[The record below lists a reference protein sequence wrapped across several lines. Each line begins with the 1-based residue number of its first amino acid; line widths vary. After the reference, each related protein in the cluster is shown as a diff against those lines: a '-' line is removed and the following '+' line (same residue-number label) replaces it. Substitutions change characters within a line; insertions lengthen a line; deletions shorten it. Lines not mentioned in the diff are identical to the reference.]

1 MEERIFMA
9 AIKLNG
15 ADYLLLLLY
24 ASNKSPIFGAVR
36 LTKMMFLFNKEIS
49 ALLKSKGLDS
59 DNLPEFVA
67 YNFGP
72 FSKDVYEQIEFF
84 KGLKFIKV
92 INVLAKEDMAEVDDW
107 EEDSFEFEFIARERD
122 LLFEDGKY
130 MKYEIADLG
139 TKFVEQELLPKLSDE
154 QKSVLEGFKNKIN
167 SLSPK
172 QILKYV
178 YTKYPEF
185 SENSLIKDEVLGYE

>member
-1 MEERIFMA
+1 MSSVGK
-9 AIKLNG
+9 KLAG

-24 ASNKSPIFGAVR
+24 LNNHTPIYGAVR

-49 ALLKSKGLDS
+49 EALKKKNIECGK
-59 DNLPEFVA
+59 LPEFIP

-72 FSKDVYEQIEFF
+72 FSKDVYEQVELFSNI
-84 KGLKFIKV
+84 GFIKV
-92 INVLAKEDMAEVDDW
+92 TDINAIEDMGEVDDW
-107 EEDSFEFEFIARERD
+107 EESPFIDETIEQEDGYIRQ
-122 LLFEDGKY
+122 DGKY
-130 MKYEIADLG
+130 LKYEIENLG
-139 TKFVEQELLPKLSDE
+139 IDFVEQKILPNVTPE
-154 QKSVLEGFKNKIN
+154 QKEILEMFKSKIT

-185 SENSLIKDEVLGYE
+185 TENSLIKDEVLGHE

>member
-1 MEERIFMA
+1 MSSA
-9 AIKLNG
+9 GKKLTG

-24 ASNKSPIFGAVR
+24 LNNHTPIYGAVR

-49 ALLKSKGLDS
+49 EALKKKNIECGK
-59 DNLPEFVA
+59 LPDFIP

-72 FSKDVYEQIEFF
+72 FSKDVYEQVELFSNI
-84 KGLKFIKV
+84 GFIKV
-92 INVLAKEDMAEVDDW
+92 TDINAIEDMGEVDDW
-107 EEDSFEFEFIARERD
+107 EESPFIDETVEQEDGYIRH
-122 LLFEDGKY
+122 DGKY
-130 MKYEIADLG
+130 LKYGIENLG
-139 TKFVEQELLPKLSDE
+139 IEFVEQKILPNVTLE
-154 QKSVLEGFKNKIN
+154 QKEILEMFKSKIT

-185 SENSLIKDEVLGYE
+185 TENSLIKDEVLGHE